1 MMMRDTTFAAGI
13 DIGGTFTKI
22 ALLGAP
28 RSRPGAP
35 QGVAAVPDAD
45 PQILAEGRVPTE
57 AAAGPKPLIAR
68 AAAAAVELARG
79 AGLDLARAGAAGV
92 GIAGLVEQPA
102 GVLAACP
109 NLPGWEGLEVAAAF
123 SAALHGLPVLVEN
136 DANAFALAEARM
148 GAGRGAD
155 PVVLITLGTG
165 VGGGIVSGG
174 RIVHGAHGFAGEFG
188 HMALSVDGGPR
199 CACGRRGCVEAY
211 LRSSHVVALALE
223 MTANLPAETLHSAL
237 ARALAAGEAT
247 ARVVGEAAQAGDP
260 VATAVFTELGRYLG
274 IAMANVISAL
284 NPEVV
289 VVGGGVALAG
299 EVLLQAAREVALERV
314 VPPLARGVRVL
325 PAALGDRG
333 GMLGAALL
341 ALDAIPER
349 VAG

>member
-1 MMMRDTTFAAGI
+1 MTFAAGI

-22 ALLGAP
+22 AILGEAASLPAGP
-28 RSRPGAP
+28 RRGA
-35 QGVAAVPDAD
+35 ARDAD
-45 PQILAEGRVPTE
+45 PQVLAEGRVSTE
-57 AAAGPKPLIAR
+57 AAAGPAPLIAR
-68 AAAAAVELARG
+68 AAAAAADLARG
-79 AGLDLARAGAAGV
+79 AGLDLARARAAGV

-123 SAALHGLPVLVEN
+123 ASALHGLPVVVEN
-136 DANAFALAEARM
+136 DANAFAMAEARM

-174 RIVHGAHGFAGEFG
+174 RILHGADGFAAELG

-199 CACGRRGCVEAY
+199 CGCGQRGCVEAY

-223 MTANLPAETLHSAL
+223 MTANLPAGPHSAL
-237 ARALAAGEAT
+237 SRALAAGEAT

-299 EVLLQAAREVALERV
+299 EVLLGAARAVALERV
-314 VPPLARGVRVL
+314 MPPLARGVRIL

-333 GMLGAALL
+333 GMLGAALI
-341 ALDAIPER
+341 ALDAVPER